1 MNCFKQLLE
10 EDEKRMSEA
19 ESERILN
26 NIWGASGFLDAF
38 SDAAERYITPITD
51 IVFGRV
57 PVWEEE
63 QGDSEVRDQNS
74 NVDTP
79 NVQTDSSTQDNS

>member
-26 NIWGASGFLDAF
+26 NIWGASGFLDTF
-38 SDAAERYITPITD
+38 SDAAERYITPIAD
-51 IVFGRV
+51 IVFGRAAA
-57 PVWEEE
+57 WEEE
-63 QGDSEVRDQNS
+63 QGDSAVYDQIPKF
-74 NVDTP
+74 DTP
-79 NVQTDSSTQDNS
+79 NTQTDANT